1 MKLFPNFTRHH
12 MITHTELNF
21 NIIVDHKN
29 VKQNKTKKKR
39 VSAGEFV
46 YNRNRGRWL
55 FIQSPLQKWGEHQ
68 TYSWG
73 HVKHDYLIKYAC
85 FVKCYLERFASI
97 SDPEKRATNV
107 AQQTNKQTNKKT
119 WNLISNKTW
128 HYFVNKVT
136 KRVFLNGEELQTLI
150 LWTIIT
156 KRLHK
161 LCNL

>member
-1 MKLFPNFTRHH
+1 MRFFFFQILIISRAFKGSGNYKDLDKTQVKLFPNFTRHH
-12 MITHTELNF
+12 MITNTELNF

-29 VKQNKTKKKR
+29 GKQNKNKKR

-97 SDPEKRATNV
+97 SDPEKRTTNV
-107 AQQTNKQTNKKT
+107 AQQTNKQTNKQK
-119 WNLISNKTW
+119 N
-128 HYFVNKVT
+128 V
-136 KRVFLNGEELQTLI
+136 
-150 LWTIIT
+150 
-156 KRLHK
+156 K
-161 LCNL
+161 LDFK